1 MIQVL
6 DNTPTSIEGAMRAA
20 DKQGFGLV
28 RDARDASDEKRVMH
42 FFDSTDGDGDLHLS
56 ITDCSTGW
64 SLRPKTQ
71 QTLPFSQVWAG
82 GPLRANYNLHHVDP
96 TVQSIAFKLTT
107 IQVKEKHIFVRIRF
121 FNNIASKSH

>member
-1 MIQVL
+1 LIVFGKPVSTSLDFSLIIQVM
-6 DNTPTSIEGAMRAA
+6 DNTSTSIEGAMRAA

-28 RDARDASDEKRVMH
+28 RDAVDEKKVLH

-71 QTLPFSQVWAG
+71 QTLPFSQVG
-82 GPLRANYNLHHVDP
+82 KF
-96 TVQSIAFKLTT
+96 QF
-107 IQVKEKHIFVRIRF
+107 
-121 FNNIASKSH
+121 